1 MKKNKKVWIIVFSVI
16 VVVIIAVVGLYQYEK
31 TLIPYY
37 NNTSK
42 NIVLLSNKEN
52 KLNDDQ
58 IDEFYNIARGALTS
72 HDKELSFTNLDDYSL
87 YVEKLKGEKGKYL
100 INYTCENPTTK
111 LRFENKIEVVLK
123 SDKIQSDEGF
133 SYEILKSDLLD
144 FTGAFGK

>member
-1 MKKNKKVWIIVFSVI
+1 MKKKTGIIIVSVL
-16 VVVIIAVVGLYQYEK
+16 VIIIIAIVGLYQYGK

-42 NIVLLSNKEN
+42 NIVLVSNKEN
-52 KLNDDQ
+52 KLTDEQ

-72 HDKELSFTNLDDYSL
+72 HDKDLNFTNLDDYSL

-100 INYTCENPTTK
+100 INYICENPTTK
-111 LRFENKIEVVLK
+111 LRFENKIEVVLQ
-123 SDKIQSDEGF
+123 SDKLGSDEDF
-133 SYEILKSDLLD
+133 SYEILKSDLLE